1 VVVEERL
8 FFLFYCYCAGA
19 ESRKKGEI
27 KILQIEIGNIA
38 IKKLIEV
45 LCVGVA
51 LFFPR
56 SRF

>member
-27 KILQIEIGNIA
+27 KILKIEIGNIA

-51 LFFPR
+51 LFF
-56 SRF
+56 SSV